1 MADADF
7 KLCSKC
13 GESKDRSLFGKQAIR
28 KDGLNPW
35 CKACKST
42 SAADYYERNKE
53 RLKPIRAAWI
63 EANPEK
69 MLAYVREHQARWRA
83 SDPGGY
89 KAYMAKYRTPEVS
102 RRYAREDYRRHRLTR
117 LAANAAWRVK
127 NADHVRAT
135 SSIWKGANK
144 ERLSALKRSYKARK
158 RGAEG
163 SHTGSDIQKLYA
175 LQRGKCVCCAVSLKS
190 GYHVDHVMPLSLG
203 GSNWPSNLQLLCP
216 RCNLRKSAKHPSDF
230 AHEIGRLF

>member
-1 MADADF
+1 M
-7 KLCSKC
+7 
-13 GESKDRSLFGKQAIR
+13 DRSESGNDA
-28 KDGLNPW
+28 GL
-35 CKACKST
+35 
-42 SAADYYERNKE
+42 
-53 RLKPIRAAWI
+53 L
-63 EANPEK
+63 
-69 MLAYVREHQARWRA
+69 QRA
-83 SDPGGY
+83 SS
-89 KAYMAKYRTPEVS
+89 AMAGSRPRRLQGVHVQVPHARSKQTLRT
-102 RRYAREDYRRHRLTR
+102 RRLPPQPIGKTRRQCCV
-117 LAANAAWRVK
+117 ASK